1 MLKRKTQDPKLKT
14 QSLPEILAPAGNE
27 ASFLAAIA
35 AGADAIY
42 CGLKRF
48 SARMEAENFSISQ
61 LARLTELAHARGIKV
76 YAALNTLVKEHE
88 LVSAGRLLDRLN
100 KYVHPDAL
108 IISDLSLVNLA
119 QQVDYKVEIHLSTLS
134 HLALKS
140 GLALAKDLGLSRIVL
155 PRELNIDEIKTL
167 ALDSP
172 IDLEIFVHGALCYAV
187 SARCYWSSFL
197 GGKSGLRGRCV
208 QPCRRFYAYKGI
220 KQRFFSCLDLSLD
233 VLTKPLLSIPRIKA
247 WKIEGRKKGPHYV
260 YYTVRAYQILRDH
273 AVAKDAQMKKMALE
287 LLDQALGRKTTHYYF
302 LPQRPYN
309 PIAPKNQSGSGKFIG
324 KVQGSADNPFF
335 TTREELIPGDL
346 LRVGF
351 EDEKGHRLVKI
362 RKRIPK
368 RGKFHLSKKVTKNTP
383 IFLIDRQEP
392 ELTSKIK
399 ALKGELGSLEMEK
412 RGVKVLSSN
421 FNPHIPQPKNSNKHA
436 TAPLDLNIFRQPV
449 KACAS
454 KASLG
459 CWLSLDFKKGVQ
471 FKAITNKWF
480 VLPPV
485 IWPGEEKA
493 WQQLIEHLVKK
504 RARNFI
510 LNGIWQMG
518 LFPKNKQLNLW
529 AGPFCNTSN
538 SLTIHTLKQLGFAG
552 AIVSPELD
560 RDVFLTLPEHST
572 LPLGIVLKGL
582 WPLCISRT
590 FSDELKT
597 REPFISPK
605 QETAWAI
612 IYNNNYYH
620 FPNWEI
626 NLSEHK
632 KTLSR
637 AGYSLFIYTHE
648 PVPPKIKLKKRPGLW
663 NWEHKLL

>member
-1 MLKRKTQDPKLKT
+1 
-14 QSLPEILAPAGNE
+14 
-27 ASFLAAIA
+27 
-35 AGADAIY
+35 
-42 CGLKRF
+42 
-48 SARMEAENFSISQ
+48 
-61 LARLTELAHARGIKV
+61 
-76 YAALNTLVKEHE
+76 
-88 LVSAGRLLDRLN
+88 
-100 KYVHPDAL
+100 
-108 IISDLSLVNLA
+108 
-119 QQVDYKVEIHLSTLS
+119 
-134 HLALKS
+134 
-140 GLALAKDLGLSRIVL
+140 
-155 PRELNIDEIKTL
+155 
-167 ALDSP
+167 
-172 IDLEIFVHGALCYAV
+172 
-187 SARCYWSSFL
+187 
-197 GGKSGLRGRCV
+197 
-208 QPCRRFYAYKGI
+208 
-220 KQRFFSCLDLSLD
+220 
-233 VLTKPLLSIPRIKA
+233 
-247 WKIEGRKKGPHYV
+247 
-260 YYTVRAYQILRDH
+260 VRAYQILRES
-273 AVAKDAQMKKMALE
+273 AVAKDPQMKKMAIE

-324 KVQGSADNPFF
+324 KVQGPADSPFF
-335 TTREELIPGDL
+335 TAREELIPGDL

-399 ALKGELGSLEMEK
+399 ALKGELRSLETGSGGNGETEK
-412 RGVKVLSSN
+412 RGKGK
-421 FNPHIPQPKNSNKHA
+421 QPPSTFLQQGTRCLTGKSKSKHG
-436 TAPLDLNIFRQPV
+436 TASLDLNIFRQPV
-449 KACAS
+449 KANAKTS
-454 KASLG
+454 PFPRSPHSSA
-459 CWLSLDFKKGVQ
+459 CWLSLDFKKGMR
-471 FKAITNKWF
+471 FKTITNSVSEWF

-485 IWPGEEKA
+485 IWPAEENA
-493 WQQLIEHLVKK
+493 WQQLIEHLIKK
-504 RARNFI
+504 RAKNFI

-518 LFPKNKQLNLW
+518 LFPKNKELNLW

-552 AIVSPELD
+552 AIVTPELD
-560 RDVFLTLPEHST
+560 KDSFLTLPEHSA

-632 KTLSR
+632 NTLSR
-637 AGYSLFIYTHE
+637 AGYSLFIYIHE